1 MRLTRLWRAL
11 QLRLTR
17 GEEDESLGGSVGA
30 DEAARLREAAALYLR
45 SGDDGAAPETRGSL
59 ARVRVLFAAFREL
72 CRGYESSA
80 RRQGAQEAA
89 RRARLQ
95 VAQRDAELATLTSL
109 LLVEQSAPATG
120 DPTPFAIAP
129 APQLQLRLPHA
140 TALDDAFGGD
150 PDGCDRGGQAEG
162 ELAVALLERRGASL
176 DAFRK
181 SARCAAFLSA
191 HRGAQLAAE
200 VEAARALA
208 GAANGARERLGAT
221 TRASAQRAQQA
232 LRAALAG
239 GGAATVGFQ
248 WEAAA
253 AAAEARAAE
262 EAQGDK
268 QAYRDATEAL
278 DATKGRILQLQ
289 ARLNAGALTR
299 APAPLLVCSLT
310 SAPRPQRELQ
320 DSAHRVQSDFQA
332 WLRAAAATA
341 LAPSADEAPAGA
353 DAMQPVVSHDAL
365 STAAAAAEDLVSAD
379 LALLR
384 VDPIPT
390 PPHSPPPHSQSS
402 DDSALVEMLTGDP
415 ETDADIRA
423 FYAARQRRLAGAR

>member
-1 MRLTRLWRAL
+1 M
-11 QLRLTR
+11 
-17 GEEDESLGGSVGA
+17 
-30 DEAARLREAAALYLR
+30 
-45 SGDDGAAPETRGSL
+45 
-59 ARVRVLFAAFREL
+59 
-72 CRGYESSA
+72 
-80 RRQGAQEAA
+80 
-89 RRARLQ
+89 
-95 VAQRDAELATLTSL
+95 
-109 LLVEQSAPATG
+109 
-120 DPTPFAIAP
+120 
-129 APQLQLRLPHA
+129 
-140 TALDDAFGGD
+140 
-150 PDGCDRGGQAEG
+150 
-162 ELAVALLERRGASL
+162 
-176 DAFRK
+176 
-181 SARCAAFLSA
+181 
-191 HRGAQLAAE
+191 
-200 VEAARALA
+200 EAARALA

-239 GGAATVGFQ
+239 GGAATAGFQ
-248 WEAAA
+248 WKAAA

-384 VDPIPT
+384 VDLIPT